1 MENANSNPFITEEN
15 KIEVVHKELDLIQN
29 VIQCMAN
36 NSFMIKGWAITL
48 FVGLISFFKLSKL
61 SDILLGICLL
71 LIVFSFYYLDAFF
84 LWTERKYRDLYKDV
98 IQKRQKNDFN
108 NLYSL
113 STQPYEK
120 ESIWAVVCNRKHKQD
135 NKDTK
140 KERKRNT
147 LALFYVPM
155 LAISGIFICASPFIQ
170 KAENEKITY
179 ELSVT
184 EVQSELNTL
193 SELINNLK
201 EQSKEISNKSI
212 NIVSDITSEKQ
223 TIELIN
229 AQIKDINEE
238 TNKILEKLNTTN
250 EKQKEN

>member
-1 MENANSNPFITEEN
+1 MENANSNPFITKEN

-29 VIQCMAN
+29 VIQRMAN
-36 NSFMIKGWAITL
+36 NSFMIKGWSITL

-61 SDILLGICLL
+61 SDIILGICLL

-98 IQKRQKNDFN
+98 IQKRQNQDFT

-120 ESIWAVVCNRKHKQD
+120 ESIWDVICNRKYKE
-135 NKDTK
+135 NNTDTK
-140 KERKRNT
+140 KERRRNT

-155 LAISGIFICASPFIQ
+155 LAISVIFICAAPFIQ
-170 KAENEKITY
+170 KTENEKITY

-193 SELINNLK
+193 SDTIATLRK
-201 EQSKEISNKSI
+201 ESENISSKSVS
-212 NIVSDITSEKQ
+212 IVSDVTAEKQ
-223 TIELIN
+223 TIDSIN
-229 AQIKDINEE
+229 AQIKTINEQIQQILP
-238 TNKILEKLNTTN
+238 ILEKC
-250 EKQKEN
+250 ESKQSE

>member
-1 MENANSNPFITEEN
+1 MEHDNTNTFIAEGN
-15 KIEVVHKELDLIQN
+15 KVEIVHKELDLIQS
-29 VIQCMAN
+29 VIQRMAN

-61 SDILLGICLL
+61 SDIILGICLL

-98 IQKRQKNDFN
+98 IQKRQNNDFN

-120 ESIWAVVCNRKHKQD
+120 ESIWAVVCNRKLKQD
-135 NKDTK
+135 NTNTK

-155 LAISGIFICASPFIQ
+155 LAISVIFICTAPFIQ

-193 SELINNLK
+193 SDTIATLRK
-201 EQSKEISNKSI
+201 ETEDISSKSVS
-212 NIVSDITSEKQ
+212 IVSDVTAEKQ
-223 TIELIN
+223 TIDSIN
-229 AQIKDINEE
+229 AQIKTINEQIQQIL
-238 TNKILEKLNTTN
+238 TILEKCGS
-250 EKQKEN
+250 KQSE

>member
-1 MENANSNPFITEEN
+1 
-15 KIEVVHKELDLIQN
+15 
-29 VIQCMAN
+29 
-36 NSFMIKGWAITL
+36 
-48 FVGLISFFKLSKL
+48 
-61 SDILLGICLL
+61 
-71 LIVFSFYYLDAFF
+71 
-84 LWTERKYRDLYKDV
+84 
-98 IQKRQKNDFN
+98 
-108 NLYSL
+108 
-113 STQPYEK
+113 
-120 ESIWAVVCNRKHKQD
+120 
-135 NKDTK
+135 
-140 KERKRNT
+140 
-147 LALFYVPM
+147 M

>member
-1 MENANSNPFITEEN
+1 MEHDNTNTFITEGN
-15 KIEVVHKELDLIQN
+15 KVEIVHKELDLIQN
-29 VIQCMAN
+29 VIQRMAN

-61 SDILLGICLL
+61 SDIILGICLL

-98 IQKRQKNDFN
+98 IQKRQKLDFT

-113 STQPYEK
+113 STQTYEK
-120 ESIWAVVCNRKHKQD
+120 ESIWDVVCNRKYK
-135 NKDTK
+135 NKNTNTK
-140 KERKRNT
+140 KERRRNT

-155 LAISGIFICASPFIQ
+155 LIISVIFICAAPFC
-170 KAENEKITY
+170 KKTENKQITY

-193 SELINNLK
+193 SDTIAKIKK
-201 EQSKEISNKSI
+201 ESEEISSKSVSIVSDVTAEKQIIDSI
-212 NIVSDITSEKQ
+212 NI
-223 TIELIN
+223 
-229 AQIKDINEE
+229 QIKTINEQIQQIVD
-238 TNKILEKLNTTN
+238 KLED
-250 EKQKEN
+250 KQDE